1 MQHTDDRSLKE
12 LFGDLS
18 SSVSNLFRKEIEL
31 ARAEATE
38 KISQAA
44 WRPGRS
50 RPAASLR
57 LRR

>member
-38 KISQAA
+38 KISQA
-44 WRPGRS
+44 GV
-50 RPAASLR
+50 AAGSIAAGGILR